1 MTTQQ
6 TKFVRINDYIIN
18 LEFVTII
25 EKYALSYL
33 NISFSTGTEKEL
45 IFNSED
51 ERDEAFNKIIKLI

>member
-6 TKFVRINDYIIN
+6 TKFVRINDIIFN

-25 EKYALSYL
+25 EIYGSKYM
-33 NISFSTGTEKEL
+33 NILFNTGTEKEL